1 MRAQPEVCRLLEAS
15 LRDGKW
21 GGKSVLLAYIS
32 DSIRKASSTSGEVQY
47 SDETWSAA
55 MPMYNTGN
63 SAAVRLLAETFGGP
77 SLDGVQR
84 RMRGMSS
91 EIHIPR
97 EMDAV
102 SFTAAKEFY
111 MENYDLDLTVSN
123 APTFPLQ
130 LRLYF
135 VFTSAKILK
144 IRVS

>member
-63 SAAVRLLAETFGGP
+63 SAALANESAVHGPQPRQSGSLRDISAAFFDGARARTGEPAGGA
-77 SLDGVQR
+77 
-84 RMRGMSS
+84 
-91 EIHIPR
+91 
-97 EMDAV
+97 AV
-102 SFTAAKEFY
+102 
-111 MENYDLDLTVSN
+111 
-123 APTFPLQ
+123 
-130 LRLYF
+130 
-135 VFTSAKILK
+135 
-144 IRVS
+144 

>member
-84 RMRGMSS
+84 RIVEGVDVDNVLSLLS
-91 EIHIPR
+91 LAEAIHI
-97 EMDAV
+97 
-102 SFTAAKEFY
+102 
-111 MENYDLDLTVSN
+111 DLVAGVHLPVTL
-123 APTFPLQ
+123 PTRRAFV
-130 LRLYF
+130 LRH
-135 VFTSAKILK
+135 
-144 IRVS
+144 

>member
-1 MRAQPEVCRLLEAS
+1 
-15 LRDGKW
+15 
-21 GGKSVLLAYIS
+21 
-32 DSIRKASSTSGEVQY
+32 
-47 SDETWSAA
+47 